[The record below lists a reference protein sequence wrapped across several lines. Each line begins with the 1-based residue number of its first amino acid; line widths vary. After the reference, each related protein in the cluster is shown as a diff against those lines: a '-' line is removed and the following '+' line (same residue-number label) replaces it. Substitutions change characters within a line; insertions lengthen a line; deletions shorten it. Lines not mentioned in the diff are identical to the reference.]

1 MTTHG
6 KRNWVAFRDYDGA
19 NTVVEMLGITGEY
32 VHPSAGWNTPEGP
45 TLATHKGKVWLVA
58 RGHSGHLHCL
68 NTVDRHGPWVRMPN
82 ADVGA
87 MEGEPGV
94 ASHNGSLYAM
104 YR

>member
-1 MTTHG
+1 VTTHG

-32 VHPSAGWNTPEGP
+32 VHPPAGWNTPEGP